1 MSDTEPLLI
10 HEVVVF
16 GDEEYDGYETGGFT
30 DGDIETMDDA
40 MDLPDEAK
48 AALAASVIVSMESIA
63 NQKPQ
68 RFLNTVLEDYK
79 ERRKTAMVDGNE

>member
-16 GDEEYDGYETGGFT
+16 SDEEYDGYETGGFT
-30 DGDIETMDDA
+30 DGDIETMEDA

-79 ERRKTAMVDGNE
+79 ERRKIAMVDGNE